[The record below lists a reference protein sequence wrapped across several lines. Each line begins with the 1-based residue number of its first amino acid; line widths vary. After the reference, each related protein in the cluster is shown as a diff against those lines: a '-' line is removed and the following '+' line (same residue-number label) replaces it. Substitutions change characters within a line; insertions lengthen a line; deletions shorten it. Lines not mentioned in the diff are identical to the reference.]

1 MCGAVRRVGPG
12 GRARRAGHWGKSGL
26 GKTVFSEQE
35 GEEDERGPRKA
46 GTRKRNRVPEWGHWA
61 TGVGVGGLTVWLDTS
76 TPAGVRPGGHRP
88 GVCVTHVGVAHTEGK
103 GHLEDLQVSR

>member
-1 MCGAVRRVGPG
+1 MWGAVRKVGPG
-12 GRARRAGHWGKSGL
+12 GGAGGAGHQGKSGV
-26 GKTVFSEQE
+26 GRTGFSEHE
-35 GEEDERGPRKA
+35 GEDERSPRKV

-61 TGVGVGGLTVWLDTS
+61 TGGVGGLTVWLDTS

-88 GVCVTHVGVAHTEGK
+88 VVCARHVDVAHTEGK